1 MSSNTQG
8 GLLDGLFPKP
18 PGLKRTGNSGHES
31 EMVVVHDRFLECFN
45 HWYFEWVLFVG
56 GGSFFSEG
64 GHT

>member
-1 MSSNTQG
+1 MSSNSQ

-45 HWYFEWVLFVG
+45 HWYFAWGVVRG
-56 GGSFFSEG
+56 RW
-64 GHT
+64 